1 MHTYLLVAKAALLPR
16 KALLLL
22 LVSDVKAEAVVKEA
36 TTKVVNKLLGVFM
49 LLRVL
54 LLKR

>member
-1 MHTYLLVAKAALLPR
+1 VHTYLLVAKAALLPR

-36 TTKVVNKLLGVFM
+36 TTKVVNKLGVFM